1 MNFADIEN
9 MWRSPL
15 NRPALEQIEKDKMQ
29 FATELRRRHRG
40 FVIFLTWIFTVLT
53 LLTGRLVLHALENRS
68 TAEGFVFFRE
78 WGAIVLLALP
88 WTAALYFAWQ
98 YRRHRSEHAS
108 GELSIQETL
117 QALRDET
124 RLARVRLK
132 IVAGLHGVL
141 LVVLPIVVVQL
152 RAVGKAGD
160 EILLPAFVIW
170 PLIAFGIVLALWL
183 YDRRK
188 LQPRARHLETL
199 LHSYE

>member
-9 MWRSPL
+9 MWRSPH
-15 NRPALEQIEKDKMQ
+15 NRPAPDQIEKDKLH

-53 LLTGRLVLHALENRS
+53 VLTGRLVIHALENRA
-68 TAEGFVFFRE
+68 TADRIDFSRE
-78 WGAIVLLALP
+78 WGVLLLLALG
-88 WTAALYFAWQ
+88 WAAAFYFAWQ

-108 GELSIQETL
+108 GTRSISATL
-117 QALRDET
+117 RALRDEN
-124 RLARVRLK
+124 RLARLRLR
-132 IVAGLHGVL
+132 IVAALHGGL
-141 LVVLPIVVVQL
+141 LILLPIVVVQL

-160 EILLPAFVIW
+160 EILLPAFIIW
-170 PLIAFGIVLALWL
+170 PVIALGIILALWL